1 MYNRIVNAIN
11 GFKNSNHYHYDRG
24 TQSYATGNIDYI
36 STIASMTPS
45 DFITCHHEVLS
56 NLEIVNPVVK
66 RYVNQPVDDAFKDG
80 FKIRTPSLSEDQIST
95 LYSEMQKRGIIEQIK
110 EACKLSRL
118 YGGSILVFG
127 SHDRRNNDT
136 NKKPVSL
143 KGVDLIKAISRW
155 EFSSVNDH
163 GKFAELA
170 TITMRINNA
179 TNLSYNGVSFH
190 PSRLVPFA
198 SNLPKSRKGY
208 SITQGWGFSSLEHIR
223 EGLVLY
229 KKQEEAFLDFIT
241 KAKIDKIYIADLAK
255 IRKQPNADQLIGE
268 MLNRL
273 ARQRNASS
281 VMLLDKDD
289 EFGTDTLDFTGISQ
303 AQADMRKML
312 YMTTG
317 IPAEK
322 LAGNQE
328 GGSGLGGTQDQL
340 EVYNALVNGEVR
352 EPAKPSMIQCTN
364 IVAKFLFDIDY
375 LDDLQIEFPSMR
387 ESTDAEME
395 TMKTAQLDRLIK
407 AYNDGMIDEK
417 QYIEAVN
424 NGDLLGITL

>member
-1 MYNRIVNAIN
+1 MFKIFNSLRNNNAQYHNN
-11 GFKNSNHYHYDRG
+11 GVQAYNSNK
-24 TQSYATGNIDYI
+24 IDYI
-36 STIASMTPS
+36 SAIANMGDM
-45 DFITCHHEVLS
+45 DFITCHYDVLS

-127 SHDRRNNDT
+127 SHDRKNNEI
-136 NKKPVSL
+136 NKRPVSL

-170 TITMRINNA
+170 TITMKINNA
-179 TNLSYNGVSFH
+179 SNLSYNGVSFH
-190 PSRLVPFA
+190 PSRLVAFA

-241 KAKIDKIYIADLAK
+241 KAKIDKIKIADLAK

-268 MLNRL
+268 MLNRI
-273 ARQRNASS
+273 ATQRNASS
-281 VMLLDKDD
+281 VMLLDGND
-289 EFGTDTLDFTGISQ
+289 EFATDTLDFAGISQ

-395 TMKTAQLDRLIK
+395 ANKTAQLNRLTL
-407 AYNDGMIDEK
+407 ALNDGIIDEDEYK
-417 QYIEAVN
+417 EAVN

>member
-1 MYNRIVNAIN
+1 MLKIFNSLRNNNAQYHNN
-11 GFKNSNHYHYDRG
+11 GVQAYNSNK
-24 TQSYATGNIDYI
+24 IDYI
-36 STIASMTPS
+36 SAIANMGDM
-45 DFITCHHEVLS
+45 DFITCHYDVLS

-127 SHDRRNNDT
+127 SHDRKNNEI
-136 NKKPVSL
+136 NKRPVSL

-170 TITMRINNA
+170 TITMKINNA
-179 TNLSYNGVSFH
+179 SNLSYNGVSFH
-190 PSRLVPFA
+190 PSRLVAFA

-241 KAKIDKIYIADLAK
+241 KAKIDKIKIADLAK

-268 MLNRL
+268 MLNRI

-289 EFGTDTLDFTGISQ
+289 EFATDTLDFAGISQ

-395 TMKTAQLDRLIK
+395 ANKTAKLNRLTL
-407 AYNDGMIDEK
+407 ALNDGIIDEDEYK
-417 QYIEAVN
+417 EAVN

>member
-1 MYNRIVNAIN
+1 MYNKIVNAIN
-11 GFKNSNHYHYDRG
+11 GFKNSNPYHHDRG
-24 TQSYATGNIDYI
+24 TQSYATRNIDYI
-36 STIASMTPS
+36 STIAGMTPS

-127 SHDRRNNDT
+127 SHDRRSNDT

-241 KAKIDKIYIADLAK
+241 KAKIDKIKIADLAK
-255 IRKQPNADQLIGE
+255 IRKQPNADQIIGE

-281 VMLLDKDD
+281 VMLLDGND
-289 EFGTDTLDFTGISQ
+289 EFATDTLDFAGISQ

-395 TMKTAQLDRLIK
+395 ANKTAKLNRLTQ
-407 AYNDGMIDEK
+407 ALNDGIIDED
-417 QYIEAVN
+417 QYKEAVN
-424 NGDLLGITL
+424 NGGLLGITL

>member
-1 MYNRIVNAIN
+1 MFKIFNSLRNNNAQYHNN
-11 GFKNSNHYHYDRG
+11 GVQAYNSNK
-24 TQSYATGNIDYI
+24 IDYI
-36 STIASMTPS
+36 SAIANMGDM
-45 DFITCHHEVLS
+45 DFITCHYDVLS

-127 SHDRRNNDT
+127 SHDRKNNEI
-136 NKKPVSL
+136 NKRPVSL

-170 TITMRINNA
+170 TITMKINNA
-179 TNLSYNGVSFH
+179 SNLSYNGVSFH
-190 PSRLVPFA
+190 PSRLVAFA

-241 KAKIDKIYIADLAK
+241 KAKIDKIKIADLAK

-268 MLNRL
+268 MLNRI
-273 ARQRNASS
+273 ATQRNASS
-281 VMLLDKDD
+281 VMLLDGND
-289 EFGTDTLDFTGISQ
+289 EFATDTLDFAGISQ

-395 TMKTAQLDRLIK
+395 ANKTAKLNRLTL
-407 AYNDGMIDEK
+407 ALNDGIIDEDEYK
-417 QYIEAVN
+417 EAVN

>member
-1 MYNRIVNAIN
+1 MLKIFNSLRNNNAQYHN
-11 GFKNSNHYHYDRG
+11 NSVQAYH
-24 TQSYATGNIDYI
+24 SSKIDYI

-45 DFITCHHEVLS
+45 DFITCNYEVLS

-80 FKIRTPSLSEDQIST
+80 FKIRTPSLSEDQITT

-127 SHDRRNNDT
+127 SHDRRNNDA

-170 TITMRINNA
+170 TITMKINNA

-241 KAKIDKIYIADLAK
+241 KAKIDKLKIADLAK
-255 IRKQPNADQLIGE
+255 IRKQPNADQLISE
-268 MLNRL
+268 MLNRI
-273 ARQRNASS
+273 ATQRNASS
-281 VMLLDKDD
+281 VMLLDSND
-289 EFGTDTLDFTGISQ
+289 EFATDTLDFAGLAQ
-303 AQADMRKML
+303 AQSSMRKGL
-312 YMTTG
+312 FFITG

-322 LAGNQE
+322 LAGSQE
-328 GGSGLGGTQDQL
+328 GGSGLGGSQDQL
-340 EVYNALVNGEVR
+340 EVYSALVNGEVR
-352 EPAKPSMIQCTN
+352 EPAKPSMMQCTN

-395 TMKTAQLDRLIK
+395 ANKTAQLNRLTL
-407 AYNDGMIDEK
+407 ALNDGIIDED
-417 QYIEAVN
+417 QYVEAVN
-424 NGDLLGITL
+424 NHDLLGITL

>member
-1 MYNRIVNAIN
+1 MFKIFNSLRNNNAQYHNN
-11 GFKNSNHYHYDRG
+11 GVQAYNSNK
-24 TQSYATGNIDYI
+24 IDYI
-36 STIASMTPS
+36 SAIANMGDM
-45 DFITCHHEVLS
+45 DFITCHYDVLS

-66 RYVNQPVDDAFKDG
+66 RYINQPVDDAFKDG
-80 FKIRTPSLSEDQIST
+80 FKIRTPSLSEDQITT

-127 SHDRRNNDT
+127 SHDRKNNEI
-136 NKKPVSL
+136 NKRPVSL

-170 TITMRINNA
+170 TITMKINNA
-179 TNLSYNGVSFH
+179 SNLSYNGVSFH

-241 KAKIDKIYIADLAK
+241 KAKIDKIKIADLAK

-289 EFGTDTLDFTGISQ
+289 EFGTDTLDFAGISQ

-395 TMKTAQLDRLIK
+395 ANKTAKLNRLTQ
-407 AYNDGMIDEK
+407 ALNDGIIDEEEYK
-417 QYIEAVN
+417 EAVN
-424 NGDLLGITL
+424 NHDLLGITL

>member
-1 MYNRIVNAIN
+1 MFKIFNSLRNNNAQYHNN
-11 GFKNSNHYHYDRG
+11 GVQAYNSNK
-24 TQSYATGNIDYI
+24 IDYI
-36 STIASMTPS
+36 SAIANMGDM
-45 DFITCHHEVLS
+45 DFITCHYDILS

-66 RYVNQPVDDAFKDG
+66 RYINQPVDDAFKDG

-127 SHDRRNNDT
+127 SHDRKNNEI
-136 NKKPVSL
+136 NKRPVSL

-155 EFSSVNDH
+155 EFSSVHDH

-170 TITMRINNA
+170 TITMKINNA
-179 TNLSYNGVSFH
+179 SNLSYNGVSFH

-241 KAKIDKIYIADLAK
+241 KAKIDKIKIADLAK

-268 MLNRL
+268 MLNRI
-273 ARQRNASS
+273 ATQRNASS
-281 VMLLDKDD
+281 VMLLDSND
-289 EFGTDTLDFTGISQ
+289 EFGTDTLDFAGISQ

-395 TMKTAQLDRLIK
+395 TMKTAQLNRLTQTL
-407 AYNDGMIDEK
+407 NDGIIDEEEYK
-417 QYIEAVN
+417 EAVN
-424 NGDLLGITL
+424 NHDLLGITL

>member
-1 MYNRIVNAIN
+1 MFKIFNSLRNNNAQYHNN
-11 GFKNSNHYHYDRG
+11 GVQAYNSNK
-24 TQSYATGNIDYI
+24 IDYI
-36 STIASMTPS
+36 SAIANMGDM
-45 DFITCHHEVLS
+45 DFITCHYDVLS

-66 RYVNQPVDDAFKDG
+66 RYINQPVDDAFKDG

-127 SHDRRNNDT
+127 SHDRKNNEI
-136 NKKPVSL
+136 NKRPVSL

-170 TITMRINNA
+170 TITMKINNA
-179 TNLSYNGVSFH
+179 SNLSYNGVSFH

-241 KAKIDKIYIADLAK
+241 KAKIDKIKIADLAK

-340 EVYNALVNGEVR
+340 EVYNALVNGEIR

-395 TMKTAQLDRLIK
+395 TMKTAQLNRLTQ
-407 AYNDGMIDEK
+407 ALNDGIIDED

-424 NGDLLGITL
+424 NHDLLGITL